1 MWRRSLG
8 LFGLGCVLALGIG
21 ACSDDEEGKG
31 LGNAVSGGGPSIPP
45 PTLTGGQ
52 GGSSGSGQGGQT
64 SKGGK
69 SGNGMCVGLPFEE
82 QAGGEAGSS
91 ACVGIS
97 TEAEVTPVDLYII
110 MDRSVSMG
118 YEAADTGMTRWEAI
132 RAAVEEFVSASE
144 AGSIGAGIGFFG
156 LSGGSDDDLD
166 CDASNYESP
175 VVPIGPLS
183 EVGED
188 IVAAIDDVVPG
199 GLTPVLPALEG
210 AIAYA
215 KEWAEEHPE
224 RATMVVLVSDA
235 FPTQC
240 SNAVSD
246 VVDVAREAFESEPSV
261 RTYAVGIEGAPNLD
275 AIARGGGTREGHLVD
290 ESNLTDSFLQTLLN
304 ISNAQLACQYRIPM
318 SPDPDLRVDF
328 DEVQV
333 VYTPAS
339 GEPEEIPR
347 LESSGACDRN
357 PNGGWFYDNPADPR
371 SIQVCPCTCERF
383 GAGRVEI
390 RLGCEPRLGL
400 R

>member
-1 MWRRSLG
+1 M
-8 LFGLGCVLALGIG
+8 GLGCLLALGMG

-31 LGNAVSGGGPSIPP
+31 LGDGVRGGGPSIPP
-45 PTLTGGQ
+45 STLTGGQ
-52 GGSSGSGQGGQT
+52 GGAPGGGQGQGGLS

-69 SGNGMCVGLPFEE
+69 SGSEMCAGLPFED
-82 QAGGEAGSS
+82 QAGGEAGAS
-91 ACVGIS
+91 ACVALS

-118 YEAADTGMTRWEAI
+118 YEAAGTGTTRWEAI
-132 RAAVEEFVSASE
+132 RAAVEEFVSSSD

-166 CDASNYESP
+166 CDASNYETP

-188 IVAAIDDVVPG
+188 IVAAIDDTVPG

-215 KEWAEEHPE
+215 KEWAEDHPE

-240 SNAVSD
+240 SAQVSD
-246 VVDVAREAFESEPSV
+246 VVDVARAAYEDEPSV
-261 RTYAVGIEGAPNLD
+261 RTYAVGLEGAPNLD
-275 AIARGGGTREGHLVD
+275 NIARGGGTREGHLVD
-290 ESNLTDSFLQTLLN
+290 ESNLTDSFLETLLN
-304 ISNAQLACQYRIPM
+304 ISNAQLACQYQIPA

-328 DEVQV
+328 DEVQI

-347 LESSGACDRN
+347 LESSASCDRN
-357 PNGGWFYDNPADPR
+357 PNGGWFYDNPASPR
-371 SIQVCPCTCERF
+371 SIQVCPCTCARF
-383 GAGRVEI
+383 GAGRVEV
-390 RLGCEPRLGL
+390 RLGCKPRLGL